1 MTLSPTDALDLARDL
16 ATQFATRADEAD
28 RLGKL
33 PAEDIRALRASD
45 YPALSIPR
53 AYGGSDLPLRT
64 CVEAQ
69 LELAQGSGSTALVA
83 AMQMQVFGNARLN
96 RPWSEDLYER
106 LCRIVVEEGAL
117 FNSVASEPEIGSPSR
132 GQFFATTATKNDDGY
147 CINGRKT
154 WSTGGRHLTHL
165 LVGATLDD
173 QPASLLVEADR
184 PGIEWVETW
193 GDGLSM
199 RAADNHDV
207 YFRDTQVPAQ
217 NLLGQRPSPHKKA
230 QPWAPMIFASV
241 YLGIGLAA
249 RDAVVRYALERVPK
263 ALGKAIATLPK
274 IQRLIGEVDMA
285 LIAAKALLL
294 EVAEEEEHAS
304 LARLAAAKQHAVEVA
319 NEVTDKA
326 IRIAGAAG
334 VSRALPLE
342 RYLRDTRAGHMHPP
356 NGDAALEAVGKGA
369 IAEIEQEGQA
379 EGVDIRTFSPDN
391 TQ

>member
-1 MTLSPTDALDLARDL
+1 MTLSPTDALDLAREL

-45 YPALSIPR
+45 YPALSIPC

-274 IQRLIGEVDMA
+274 IQRMIGEVDMA
-285 LIAAKALLL
+285 LMAAKALLL
-294 EVAEEEEHAS
+294 EVAEEEEHAPS
-304 LARLAAAKQHAVEVA
+304 PARRRQATRRRSRQRGHRQGHPHRWGRRRLACPAFGALLARHARRPHA
-319 NEVTDKA
+319 SAQWRRRARSGGQRRDRRNRA
-326 IRIAGAAG
+326 RGAG
-334 VSRALPLE
+334 R
-342 RYLRDTRAGHMHPP
+342 RCGHPH
-356 NGDAALEAVGKGA
+356 
-369 IAEIEQEGQA
+369 
-379 EGVDIRTFSPDN
+379 F
-391 TQ
+391 